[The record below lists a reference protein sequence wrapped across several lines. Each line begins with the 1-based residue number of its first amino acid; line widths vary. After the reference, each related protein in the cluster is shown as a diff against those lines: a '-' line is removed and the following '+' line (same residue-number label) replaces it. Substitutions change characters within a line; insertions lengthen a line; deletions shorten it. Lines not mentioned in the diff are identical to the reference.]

1 MTISSPEPAFLGER
15 PLVARR
21 VSACKV
27 LVALALVLPA
37 GGCTMFAGGFV
48 NDRAA
53 STSISV
59 PPSPA
64 TPPAA
69 SGPLLN
75 PDGSCDGPVP
85 QGATVIAPGIGECE
99 LVRLKAAPPTDVL
112 IGQGGTGQREA
123 QVLYNEPGGREIYLF
138 RAGRLDRI
146 VKPGQ

>member
-1 MTISSPEPAFLGER
+1 MTVISPFPNCRARHRVSGRA
-15 PLVARR
+15 LVA
-21 VSACKV
+21 
-27 LVALALVLPA
+27 ALVLALPA

-48 NDRAA
+48 NDRSAA
-53 STSISV
+53 TSVSI
-59 PPSPA
+59 PPTPA
-64 TPPAA
+64 APPAA

-75 PDGSCDGPVP
+75 PEGSCDGPVP

-99 LVRLKAAPPTDVL
+99 LVRLKGAAPTDVL

-123 QVLYNEPGGREIYLF
+123 QVLYSEPGGRELYLF